1 MWLNDAGEVVGEA
14 DLPDSAVQHAFL
26 WRNGVMTD
34 LGSLGTDSAAF
45 SINSKGQVVGAY
57 FRIGVTIPPFQHSF
71 LWENSGPMID
81 LNTLIPANSSLELV
95 EADDI
100 NDRGEIV
107 GVGVPAGLH
116 CFPDFCGHAFLL
128 IPCNGGDAEGCE
140 DNAADETAV
149 TQNKATLITHGPTIS
164 TQGRPTPG
172 ESVAA
177 WRARMMQRYHIPGLG
192 ASPRD

>member
-1 MWLNDAGEVVGEA
+1 MLDLGTLGGTFGTANWLNNRGQVVGQSDLVGDLTWHPFLWERGELKDLGTLGGDDGLAMWLNDAGEVVGEA
-14 DLPDSAVQHAFL
+14 DLPGSAAQHAFL

-57 FRIGVTIPPFQHSF
+57 FRIGVTMPPFRHSF

-100 NDRGEIV
+100 NDRGEICRRRSSRR
-107 GVGVPAGLH
+107 GTL
-116 CFPDFCGHAFLL
+116 FPRFL
-128 IPCNGGDAEGCE
+128 
-140 DNAADETAV
+140 
-149 TQNKATLITHGPTIS
+149 
-164 TQGRPTPG
+164 
-172 ESVAA
+172 
-177 WRARMMQRYHIPGLG
+177 WARFPPDPL
-192 ASPRD
+192 